1 MLFNTWF
8 GQMRWQ
14 QVNFKANLYNWVYR
28 PKRPIGQIQLRSLLP
43 PDSTRKRENALYV
56 ADERGN
62 MDIRAPAHI
71 RNMIDLG
78 YPIYNGMFTGPTSQ
92 DDLLWPSNPE
102 YDRRVLEGLNQAL
115 DSKIKTVKKGKQ

>member
-14 QVNFKANLYNWVYR
+14 QVRIGSNDYQWVYR

-43 PDSTRKRENALYV
+43 PNSPKKRENVLYK

-62 MDIRAPAHI
+62 MDIRAPEHI
-71 RNMIDLG
+71 KDFIGLG
-78 YPIYNGMFTGPTSQ
+78 YPIYNGMFTGPTTQ
-92 DDLLWPSNPE
+92 EDLLWPSSPE
-102 YDRRVLEGLNQAL
+102 YDRRVMAGLNQAL
-115 DSKIKTVKKGKQ
+115 DSKVKTKKGK